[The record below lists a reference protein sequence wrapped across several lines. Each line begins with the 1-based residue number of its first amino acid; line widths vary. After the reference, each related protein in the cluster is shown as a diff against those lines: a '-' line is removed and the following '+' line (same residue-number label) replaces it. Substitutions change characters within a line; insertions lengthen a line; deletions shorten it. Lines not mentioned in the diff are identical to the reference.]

1 MGNMRFLYLLF
12 LKRFKLKIIYRPRRM
27 FWAGIFWTPP
37 SLAVKEICTHSSRN
51 LMKCNTWMNAVKSP
65 FNSCSPTSNTE
76 VIKRKAGFHID
87 IEMLGILVSFCV
99 IFRRL
104 CISNHK
110 IFHIS
115 LLFFN
120 IYRICRIVMS
130 FIPDAANLSFFPLV
144 CLTRGLSI

>member
-37 SLAVKEICTHSSRN
+37 SLAVKEICTLSSRN

-76 VIKRKAGFHID
+76 VIKRKAGFHKASLFIFGF
-87 IEMLGILVSFCV
+87 IFITPGSRSKTSCFILFCQKV
-99 IFRRL
+99 FYLYSEFCCTSPYI
-104 CISNHK
+104 K
-110 IFHIS
+110 V
-115 LLFFN
+115 FN
-120 IYRICRIVMS
+120 KYEK
-130 FIPDAANLSFFPLV
+130 
-144 CLTRGLSI
+144 G